1 MPTKETSEDY
11 GYEDMSEEIERSA
24 AQNHGRRFERRGA
37 GLISEGTVSARIEAL
52 GKRAREEHQANEL
65 AAALETTTL
74 EDERPKKRVRT
85 TDTTNLSTMVE
96 RLDLNSSS
104 DKNTDWSARVNN
116 SSTSPER

>member
-74 EDERPKKRVRT
+74 EDERPKKKVRT
-85 TDTTNLSTMVE
+85 SEVNNLSTMVE
-96 RLDLNSSS
+96 RLGLDSNSN
-104 DKNTDWSARVNN
+104 KNTDWSAKID
-116 SSTSPER
+116 SSNAALER